1 MLCFSL
7 VLLWRQLTSITESLW
22 QRYLSLLSLASIS
35 TSPLAAS
42 FHTFIDLY
50 IYSHYLISGAFSFW
64 SSGVS
69 PEVCVCMLIWTQNT
83 SPQSQ
88 HAASFDNFDTT
99 CINMSW
105 HLLYSWQVWHFLR
118 AKKRHSWNP
127 ASYYWLSAILSVLFS
142 LVMQNQIA
150 CLQNLINCSTS
161 HICNG
166 LTWLQ

>member
-1 MLCFSL
+1 MLFPRPTVTAADIDHRKPLTEIIVLVESCFYFNIPLSSIFSHLYRSVHLLPLLDFRSL
-7 VLLWRQLTSITESLW
+7 QLLKFWCLTRSLCVHVDLNTEHIPAEPACSLFW
-22 QRYLSLLSLASIS
+22 Q
-35 TSPLAAS
+35 
-42 FHTFIDLY
+42 
-50 IYSHYLISGAFSFW
+50 FW
-64 SSGVS
+64 Y
-69 PEVCVCMLIWTQNT
+69 
-83 SPQSQ
+83 
-88 HAASFDNFDTT
+88 D
-99 CINMSW
+99 MSW